1 METAADFLR
10 NRDFSNLVAESDL
23 PTPTHFVEQALYFC
37 KNICSALLKH
47 KICKSKLVRGF
58 SIFDEAIVRHGEEED
73 YSHESEVLC
82 DYLVENKWMGDGTK
96 PLVCSEYRS
105 FIAQFRSASV
115 DYDGD
120 WICFLSSYHEMH
132 CRPNLFHV
140 YKLCCISLSN
150 SFVVPPTFTISLPDL
165 TSDVDDFNS
174 SIRTI
179 QSSLVGVPNVSGLFS
194 NPRTISPI
202 FTLLGKGRGLFTDSA
217 FSIWNVV
224 SSSASRRHLFHN
236 KLESRYTC
244 TISDE
249 ETLWTSVVV
258 SPKAAE
264 PQASTSAKFV
274 KPTPFPVRSSY
285 IAPSPKSKSASP
297 VLSTPTLSVSRVSAD
312 IPFLPNTSSDGSK
325 KLVVKKKKKTSD
337 R

>member
-1 METAADFLR
+1 MERRKIILTSLRFYVITLWRTSGWVMVLNPWCVANIGLSLPSSGQLLLIMMEIGFVSYPVIMRCTA
-10 NRDFSNLVAESDL
+10 
-23 PTPTHFVEQALYFC
+23 
-37 KNICSALLKH
+37 
-47 KICKSKLVRGF
+47 
-58 SIFDEAIVRHGEEED
+58 
-73 YSHESEVLC
+73 VL
-82 DYLVENKWMGDGTK
+82 T
-96 PLVCSEYRS
+96 
-105 FIAQFRSASV
+105 
-115 DYDGD
+115 
-120 WICFLSSYHEMH
+120 CFTFTS
-132 CRPNLFHV
+132 
-140 YKLCCISLSN
+140 CCISLSN

-224 SSSASRRHLFHN
+224 SSCASRRHLFHN

-264 PQASTSAKFV
+264 PQASASAKFV